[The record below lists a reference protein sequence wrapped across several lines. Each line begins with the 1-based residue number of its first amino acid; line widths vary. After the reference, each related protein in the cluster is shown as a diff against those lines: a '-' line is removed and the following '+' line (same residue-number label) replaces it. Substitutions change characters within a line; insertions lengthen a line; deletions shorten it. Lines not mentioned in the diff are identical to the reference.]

1 MTNRIRI
8 KAVATNE
15 TRLLVMRAHGSDAAT
30 VALFTAALAF
40 MSDQPGDRGS
50 PIALPP
56 TPTLALPKKPRRR
69 RP

>member
-1 MTNRIRI
+1 MTNGIRI
-8 KAVATNE
+8 QALATKE
-15 TRLLVMRAHGSDAAT
+15 TRLLVMEAHGSDEAT

-40 MSDQPGDRGS
+40 MSDQPGDRGP

-69 RP
+69 RA